1 MYQDY
6 GFQSPRSELAHNAAE
21 AARLAGD
28 IGFPVAL
35 KIVSADILH
44 KTDVGGVV
52 LNLRDAAEVEEAYAR
67 ILTACAAAHPQ
78 AQIEGVEVQEMVTDK
93 TEVIIGLLDDPQ
105 FGMVVM
111 FGLGGIFTEVL
122 RDTSFRV
129 APIRRSDALQMVQE
143 IRGYP
148 LLKGYRGRQPVS
160 EAMLADLLMNASRMA
175 VDLEGR
181 LESVDFNPIAVWG
194 DEHRVLDAKILWHP
208 QPHPVPPPTIPNIR
222 YINSYFKARSV
233 AVVGASASFGKIG
246 NDVLDSLANYG
257 YQGSVYPV
265 NPGHKEIM
273 GIEAYRSLEAIPGP
287 VDLVVVCVGLPM
299 VPDLI
304 SACAEKGTHAMVV
317 VSGGGK
323 ELGAESGSLEAEIR
337 AASRRHGVRVIGPNC
352 LGVFDA
358 WSGLDTLFLM
368 HDRLPRPRPGRVAL
382 LTQSGTVGATFLEDA
397 ANMGVSKFVSYGNR
411 ADVDEGD
418 LLAYLAEDP
427 ETDVIAIYLEGLEGG
442 REFLSVAREVAKKK
456 PIVVFKAGRSERAA
470 RASMSHTGFLGGSYD
485 VVKGAFRQAGLIE
498 VDSYD
503 ELRATCLIISMQ
515 PPAHGNHVGMISN
528 GGGVLI
534 QALDLFKPYG
544 LELPELSPATLQRL
558 SEAYPP
564 FYQIHNPIDITGS
577 ATSADYEIG
586 IETLMQDPRVDIVM
600 AWFVFQAPLLAD
612 DIVQRLARLKR
623 TYSKPMVLGTI
634 GGPVSENR
642 ARAINELR
650 IPIFNSV
657 REWVAAAR
665 GAMRRA
671 PAQESVLS

>member
-1 MYQDY
+1 M
-6 GFQSPRSELAHNAAE
+6 
-21 AARLAGD
+21 
-28 IGFPVAL
+28 
-35 KIVSADILH
+35 
-44 KTDVGGVV
+44 
-52 LNLRDAAEVEEAYAR
+52 
-67 ILTACAAAHPQ
+67 
-78 AQIEGVEVQEMVTDK
+78 
-93 TEVIIGLLDDPQ
+93 
-105 FGMVVM
+105 
-111 FGLGGIFTEVL
+111 
-122 RDTSFRV
+122 
-129 APIRRSDALQMVQE
+129 
-143 IRGYP
+143 
-148 LLKGYRGRQPVS
+148 
-160 EAMLADLLMNASRMA
+160 
-175 VDLEGR
+175 
-181 LESVDFNPIAVWG
+181 
-194 DEHRVLDAKILWHP
+194 
-208 QPHPVPPPTIPNIR
+208 
-222 YINSYFKARSV
+222 
-233 AVVGASASFGKIG
+233 
-246 NDVLDSLANYG
+246 
-257 YQGSVYPV
+257 YPV
-265 NPGHKEIM
+265 NPAHKEIM
-273 GIEAYRSLEAIPGP
+273 GIPAYPTIEAIPEP
-287 VDLVVVCVGLPM
+287 VDLAVVCVGLPM

-304 SACAEKGTHAMVV
+304 RACAEKGTHAMVV

-337 AASRRHGVRVIGPNC
+337 AASRTHGVRVIGPNC

-368 HDRLPRPRPGRVAL
+368 HDRLPRPRPGHVAL

-397 ANMGVSKFVSYGNR
+397 ANMGLSKFVSYGNR

-470 RASMSHTGFLGGSYD
+470 RASMSHTGFLGGSYE

-498 VDSYD
+498 VDSYE

-515 PPAHGNHVGMISN
+515 PPAHGPRVGMISN

-534 QALDLFKPYG
+534 QALDLFRQYG
-544 LELPELSPATLQRL
+544 LELPELSPSTLQRL
-558 SEAYPP
+558 SAAYPP

-586 IETLMQDPRVDIVM
+586 IETLMQDPQVDIVM
-600 AWFVFQAPLLAD
+600 AWFVFQAPLLSD

-623 TYSKPMVLGTI
+623 TYSKPTVLGTI

-657 REWVAAAR
+657 RTWVAAAR
-665 GAMRRA
+665 GSMRGVTVV
-671 PAQESVLS
+671 QD

>member
-1 MYQDY
+1 MYQEY
-6 GFQSPRSELAHNAAE
+6 GFQSPRSEVAHNPADAV
-21 AARLAGD
+21 RIAGE

-35 KIVSADILH
+35 KVVSADILH
-44 KTDVGGVV
+44 KTDVGGVI
-52 LNLRDAAEVEEAYAR
+52 LNLRSDGEVEEAFER
-67 ILTACAAAHPQ
+67 IMTACTAAHPQ
-78 AQIEGVEVQEMVTDK
+78 AHLDGIEVQEMVTDK
-93 TEVIIGLLDDPQ
+93 TEIIIGLLDDPQ

-111 FGLGGIFTEVL
+111 FGLGGIFTDVL
-122 RDTSFRV
+122 HDVSFRV
-129 APIRRSDALQMVQE
+129 VPIKAADAVQMIRE

-148 LLKGYRGRQPVS
+148 LLKGYRGREPVS
-160 EAMLADLLMNASRMA
+160 EAMLVELLLNASRMA

-181 LESVDFNPIAVWG
+181 LESLDFNPIAVWAN
-194 DEHRVLDAKILWHP
+194 EHRVLDAKILWHP

-222 YINSYFKARSV
+222 YINSFFKARSV

-257 YQGSVYPV
+257 YQGKVYPV

-273 GIEAYRSLEAIPGP
+273 GIPAYPSLEAIPGS
-287 VDLVVVCVGLPM
+287 VDLAVVCVGLPM
-299 VPDLI
+299 VPELI
-304 SACAEKGTHAMVV
+304 RACAEKGTHAMVV

-323 ELGAESGSLEAEIR
+323 ELGAESGNLEAEIR
-337 AASRRHGVRVIGPNC
+337 AASRTHGVRVIGPNC

-418 LLAYLAEDP
+418 LLAYLAEDA

-470 RASMSHTGFLGGSYD
+470 RASMSHTGFLGGSYE
-485 VVKGAFRQAGLIE
+485 VVRGAFRQAGLIE

-515 PPAHGNHVGMISN
+515 PPAQGPRVGMISN

-534 QALDLFKPYG
+534 QALDLFRQYG
-544 LELPELSPATLQRL
+544 LELPELSPETLQRL
-558 SEAYPP
+558 NEAYPP

-586 IETLMQDPRVDIVM
+586 IETLMQDPRIDIVM
-600 AWFVFQAPLLAD
+600 AWFVFQAPLLSD

-623 TYSKPMVLGTI
+623 TYAKPMVLGTI

-657 REWVAAAR
+657 RAWVAAAR
-665 GAMRRA
+665 GSMRGVNFA
-671 PAQESVLS
+671 PA

>member
-1 MYQDY
+1 MYHEY
-6 GFQSPRSELAHNAAE
+6 GFQSPRSELAHDAAE
-21 AARLAGD
+21 AARLATD
-28 IGFPVAL
+28 IGFPIAL
-35 KIVSADILH
+35 KVVSSDILH

-52 LNLRDAAEVEEAYAR
+52 LNLRGAADVEEAYAR
-67 ILTACAAAHPQ
+67 IMTACAAAHPQ
-78 AQIEGVEVQEMVTDK
+78 AHIEGIEVQEMVTDK

-122 RDTSFRV
+122 RDASFRV
-129 APIRRSDALQMVQE
+129 APIRRSDAVQMVRE

-148 LLKGYRGRQPVS
+148 LLQGHRGRQPVS
-160 EAMLADLLMNASRMA
+160 EAMLVDLLMNASRMA
-175 VDLEGR
+175 IELEGQ

-222 YINSYFKARSV
+222 YINSFFKAKSV

-257 YQGSVYPV
+257 YQGRVYPV

-273 GIEAYRSLEAIPGP
+273 GIQAYPSLEAIPGP
-287 VDLVVVCVGLPM
+287 VDLAVVCVGLSM

-304 SACAEKGTHAMVV
+304 SACADKGTHAMVV

-337 AASRRHGVRVIGPNC
+337 AASRSHGVRVIGPNC

-397 ANMGVSKFVSYGNR
+397 ADMGVSKFVSYGNR

-427 ETDVIAIYLEGLEGG
+427 ETDVIAVYLEGLEGG
-442 REFLSVAREVAKKK
+442 REFLGVAREVAKKK

-515 PPAHGNHVGMISN
+515 PPAQGPHVGMISN

-544 LELPELSPATLQRL
+544 LELPELSPHTLQRL

-564 FYQIHNPIDITGS
+564 FYQIQNPIDITGS
-577 ATSADYEIG
+577 ATSADYEVG
-586 IETLMQDPRVDIVM
+586 IETLMQDPKVDIVM

-623 TYSKPMVLGTI
+623 TYAKPLVLGTI

-642 ARAINELR
+642 TRAINELR
-650 IPIFNSV
+650 IPVFNSV
-657 REWVAAAR
+657 RAWVAAAR
-665 GAMRRA
+665 GSMRGVTFTRD
-671 PAQESVLS
+671 Q

>member
-1 MYQDY
+1 MYRQY
-6 GFQSPRSELAHNAAE
+6 GFQSPRSELARSADE
-21 AARLAGD
+21 AADAASE

-35 KIVSADILH
+35 KVVSPDILH
-44 KTDVGGVV
+44 KTDVGG
-52 LNLRDAAEVEEAYAR
+52 LALYLRNSEEVRQTFDRVMTASLAAQPDAR
-67 ILTACAAAHPQ
+67 I
-78 AQIEGVEVQEMVTDK
+78 EGIEVQEMVTDK
-93 TEVIIGLLDDPQ
+93 IEVIIGLLDDPQ

-122 RDTSFRV
+122 QDVSFRV
-129 APIRRSDALQMVQE
+129 VPIQRPEAAQMIRE
-143 IRGYP
+143 IRGHR
-148 LLKGYRGRQPVS
+148 LLEGYRGRPPVS
-160 EAMLADLLMNASRMA
+160 EDMLADLLMNASRMGA
-175 VDLEGR
+175 EMEGR
-181 LESVDFNPIAVWG
+181 LESVDFNPIAVWE
-194 DEHRVLDAKILWHP
+194 DQHRVLDAKILWHA
-208 QPHPVPPPTIPNIR
+208 QPKTVPPPTMPNIR
-222 YINSYFKARSV
+222 YINAFFKARSV
-233 AVVGASASFGKIG
+233 AVVGASASVGKIG

-257 YQGSVYPV
+257 YGGKVYPV
-265 NPGHKEIM
+265 NPGHDEIM
-273 GIEAYRSLEAIPGP
+273 GIKAYPSLEAIPDS
-287 VDLVVVCVGLPM
+287 VDLVVVCVGLQM

-304 SACAEKGTHAMVV
+304 KVCAERGIHAMVV

-323 ELGAESGSLEAEIR
+323 ELGNGTAGLETEIR
-337 AASRRHGVRVIGPNC
+337 KTSRSCGVRVIGPNC

-368 HDRLPRPRPGRVAL
+368 HDRLPRPRPGHVAL

-418 LLAYLAEDP
+418 LLAYLAEDT
-427 ETDVIAIYLEGLEGG
+427 ETDVIAVYLEGLEGG
-442 REFLSVAREVAKKK
+442 REFLSVAREVARKK

-485 VVKGAFRQAGLIE
+485 VARGAFKQAGLIE

-503 ELRATCLIISMQ
+503 ELRATCRIISMQ
-515 PPAHGNHVGMISN
+515 PPARGPRVGMISN

-534 QALDLFKPYG
+534 QALDLFRTYG
-544 LELPELSPATLQRL
+544 LELPELSSETARRL
-558 SEAYPP
+558 AEAYPP
-564 FYQIHNPIDITGS
+564 FYQIRNPIDITGS

-586 IETLMQDPRVDIVM
+586 IETLMQDPQVDIVM

-623 TYSKPMVLGTI
+623 TYQKPIVLGTI

-642 ARAINELR
+642 ARAIGELR

-665 GAMRRA
+665 GSMRGVTYSR
-671 PAQESVLS
+671 E